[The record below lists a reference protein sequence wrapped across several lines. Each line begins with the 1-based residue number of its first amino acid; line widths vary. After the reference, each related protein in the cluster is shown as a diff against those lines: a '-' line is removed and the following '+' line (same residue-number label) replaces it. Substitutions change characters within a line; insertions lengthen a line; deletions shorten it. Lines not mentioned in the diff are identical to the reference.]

1 MQRDGSGTVA
11 GVTCKCGGFMAEN
24 NRGERMV
31 NIFIHLITHPKQKF
45 SISQLMSVLEIP
57 ESERRNVQRDMQ
69 SLVDLPGQYV
79 TCEGSGAHK
88 IYYTGLSVLDKLALP
103 NFEDVMLQFAF
114 LQRISGIYPRSAA
127 LIEMLI
133 DKIRRNVPIKNREQ
147 IDEAY
152 KAITSRVMFM
162 GTPPDIDDT
171 ANEKLGV
178 ILKAIRS
185 HREIETDYEPVW
197 NKKTI
202 KKRIPLMMFV
212 YQGEIYIGCV
222 RHSDPKAVYAL
233 KLSRIKSVKL
243 LKETFVENP
252 TSMATLRKKIDD
264 LSLLDDEEKIEKVEL
279 TFPTDTILYAKE
291 RPYHRSMKIKQ
302 KGDLFHVTMNVCVN
316 SQLIQ
321 WILFHEFNDVTVVAP
336 DHLKQKILRF
346 GKSIVRKYR

>member
-1 MQRDGSGTVA
+1 
-11 GVTCKCGGFMAEN
+11 MAEN

-45 SISQLMSVLEIP
+45 SISQLMTVLDIP
-57 ESERRNVQRDMQ
+57 ENERRNVQRDMQ

-88 IYYTGLSVLDKLALP
+88 VYYTGLTVLNKLALP

-114 LQRISGIYPRSAA
+114 LQRISGIYPRSAT

-133 DKIRRNVPIKNREQ
+133 DKIRRNVPIKNSEQ

-162 GTPPDIDDT
+162 GTPPDIDET
-171 ANEKLGV
+171 AHEKLGI

-185 HREIETDYEPVW
+185 HREIETDYEPIW
-197 NKKTI
+197 NEQSI

-222 RHSDPKAVYAL
+222 RHSDPQSVYAI

-243 LKETFVENP
+243 LKDTFVENP
-252 TSMATLRKKIDD
+252 ASMATLRKKIGD
-264 LSLLDDEEKIEKVEL
+264 LSLLDNKDKIEKVEL
-279 TFPTDTILYAKE
+279 TFPTNTILYAKE

-302 KGDLFHVTMNVCVN
+302 KGDLCHVTMNVCIN

-321 WILFHEFNDVTVVAP
+321 WILYHEYNDVAVVAP
-336 DHLKQKILRF
+336 KHLKQEILRF
-346 GKSIVRKYR
+346 GKSIVKKYR

>member
-1 MQRDGSGTVA
+1 
-11 GVTCKCGGFMAEN
+11 MAEN

-171 ANEKLGV
+171 ANEKLGI

-222 RHSDPKAVYAL
+222 RHSDPNAVYAL

-243 LKETFVENP
+243 LNETFVENP

-264 LSLLDDEEKIEKVEL
+264 LSLLDDEDKIEKVEL

-346 GKSIVRKYR
+346 GKSIVKKYR

>member
-1 MQRDGSGTVA
+1 
-11 GVTCKCGGFMAEN
+11 MAEN